1 MSIIEEA
8 LRRLAGMRPHEVH
21 PEQANPTEPM
31 PVIGD
36 PVPDNEFPRV
46 LKQRTWVK
54 LLGFMLVGGG
64 LIAWAIWAGYAYWT
78 TVSVAPP
85 PSIPGIMSHPVV
97 PRSPP
102 ATDRESAAPS
112 TTASSK
118 QEGVN
123 AAFPDPP
130 AVIGELSAKA
140 PESVLAREAPL
151 ETPLPQVSDKKREI
165 EAPSL
170 DRVENSSSAEGI
182 VSHPIQSVEQGKK
195 KRAIAVRK
203 AGRASESSALDDNV
217 EAVRVLVQRK
227 AYADALQTMEPLLSQ
242 YPKRWEPWYWVGT
255 AQLGL
260 GRLDEAERSLTQ
272 AIARDATIVHVWVQL
287 ALVAQQREDHLLAL
301 RHLIKAERLAPT
313 LPEVLL
319 NKGYS
324 SDALG
329 QVEDAK
335 QGYKAFLARTEG
347 NSFYTGIRQRVTD
360 RLGALSRH

>member
-8 LRRLAGMRPHEVH
+8 LRRLSGMRPHEVH
-21 PEQANPTEPM
+21 PEQTNPTEPM
-31 PVIGD
+31 PVTGD

-64 LIAWAIWAGYAYWT
+64 LIAWAIWAGYADWT

-85 PSIPGIMSHPVV
+85 PSTPGIMSHPVV

-112 TTASSK
+112 TTAS
-118 QEGVN
+118 
-123 AAFPDPP
+123 PDPP

-170 DRVENSSSAEGI
+170 DTVENSSSAEGI

-203 AGRASESSALDDNV
+203 ARRDSESSALDDNV
-217 EAVRVLVQRK
+217 EAVRALVQRK

-272 AIARDATIVHVWVQL
+272 AITRDATIAHVWVQL

-301 RHLIKAERLAPT
+301 RYLIKAERLAPT

-329 QVEDAK
+329 HVEDAK

-347 NSFYTGIRQRVTD
+347 NFFYTDIRQRVTD